1 MLFKLYFSRIKQ
13 RSPECKN
20 SFALVRFV
28 LFIILITA
36 DLPPIMRIC
45 LALFSNPCLT
55 CARLESGPI
64 AIIVRSSTSS
74 NALWGVTMDAGV
86 LLRCVRGVAMD
97 AGVLLGCV
105 RSVAMDAGVLLGCVR
120 GVTMDVYCQVL
131 DFF

>member
-1 MLFKLYFSRIKQ
+1 M
-13 RSPECKN
+13 
-20 SFALVRFV
+20 

-74 NALWGVTMDAGV
+74 NVLWG
-86 LLRCVRGVAMD
+86 
-97 AGVLLGCV
+97 
-105 RSVAMDAGVLLGCVR
+105 VAMDAGVLLGCVR